1 MDIGLGVYPFDNS
14 QVLSY
19 RSLSYGL
26 GKSIPRGGGVFLLKN
41 SVKKLSNSGKTISR
55 WSNRV
60 IKDWN

>member
-26 GKSIPRGGGVFLLKN
+26 GKSIPRGGCVSSQKQC
-41 SVKKLSNSGKTISR
+41 KKLSNSGKTISR